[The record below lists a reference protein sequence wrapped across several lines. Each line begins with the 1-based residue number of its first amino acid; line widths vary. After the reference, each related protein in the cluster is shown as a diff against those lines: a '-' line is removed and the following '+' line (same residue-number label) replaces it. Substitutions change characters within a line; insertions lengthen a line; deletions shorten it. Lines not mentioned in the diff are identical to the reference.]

1 MEEGEG
7 LENKKVLFLE
17 GRRMYE
23 GEQLTQQVIEC
34 LIEVHKTLGPGFIE
48 SVYHNAMIL
57 ELNARGMAVETEK
70 PINVFYKGKI
80 VGNQKLD
87 IVVEGRVVLELKV
100 VEALS
105 KAHYAQLRSYL
116 KASNLPIGL
125 LVNFADA
132 KADFRRVEI

>member
-1 MEEGEG
+1 
-7 LENKKVLFLE
+7 
-17 GRRMYE
+17 MYE

-34 LIEVHKTLGPGFIE
+34 VIEVHKTLGPGFIE
-48 SVYHNAMIL
+48 SVYKNAMIL
-57 ELNARGMAVETEK
+57 ELNSRGLVVETEK
-70 PINVFYKGKI
+70 PINIFYKGKI

-87 IVVEGRVVLELKV
+87 IVVENRVVLELKA

-116 KASNLPIGL
+116 KASSIPLGL